1 MRPEMK
7 PIPRDILKRA
17 VKQAV
22 VSNGKRYCDNCFI
35 HNILYTMY
43 PTMPRPYCME
53 ALKMVNK
60 QYGTDYELSGMG
72 FCTYHTVPYDK
83 IYSKILRAAKI

>member
-1 MRPEMK
+1 
-7 PIPRDILKRA
+7 
-17 VKQAV
+17 
-22 VSNGKRYCDNCFI
+22 
-35 HNILYTMY
+35 
-43 PTMPRPYCME
+43 ME

-60 QYGTDYELSGMG
+60 QYGTDYELNGMG

>member
-1 MRPEMK
+1 MK
-7 PIPRDILKRA
+7 SIPMDILKRA

-22 VSNGKRYCDNCFI
+22 VSNEKRYCENCFI

-43 PTMPRPYCME
+43 SAPPRPYCME

-60 QYGTDYELSGMG
+60 QYGTDYELSSMG
-72 FCTYHTVPYDK
+72 FCTYHIVPYDK
-83 IYSKILRAAKI
+83 IYSKVMRTAKI

>member
-7 PIPRDILKRA
+7 PIPRDILKHA

-22 VSNGKRYCDNCFI
+22 TSNEKRYCENCFI
-35 HNILYTMY
+35 HNILYAMY
-43 PTMPRPYCME
+43 STTPRPYCME

-83 IYSKILRAAKI
+83 IYSKVLRSAKI

>member
-17 VKQAV
+17 VKQAKA
-22 VSNGKRYCDNCFI
+22 SKERRYCDNCFI

-43 PTMPRPYCME
+43 SAPPRPYCME

-60 QYGTDYELSGMG
+60 QYGTDYELSSMG
-72 FCTYHTVPYDK
+72 FCTYHIVPYDK
-83 IYSKILRAAKI
+83 IYNKIARSAKI